1 MSKLVTFSLIVG
13 PLTVLASLTAFEG
26 MPGVQVFLLLSGGA
40 MACVGL
46 LLDGVLD
53 E

>member
-1 MSKLVTFSLIVG
+1 MKITALLLVG
-13 PLTVLASLTAFEG
+13 PALVLASLTAFEG

-46 LLDGVLD
+46 LLEGVSD

>member
-1 MSKLVTFSLIVG
+1 MSKLVTFTLIAG
-13 PLTVLASLTAFEG
+13 PMTVLASLTAFDG

-46 LLDGVLD
+46 LLEGSEND
-53 E
+53 